1 MIPKTLPRSLQRPAS
16 HLAGRC
22 RSQGGAVLLGSALL
36 LCLSSLFPQVDGPVM
51 ADQASI
57 PLCGSIQRL
66 RGNQQPGIGRSAG
79 AAPAAAQDVVLVSGR
94 VLPVQLGDPFLPAA
108 ALRAPI
114 LGRARSD
121 SNGRFCMPLDPAPAA
136 GQPLTL
142 LLVVSGGYYLN
153 RFEGSGSFA
162 SFSLPAPGRDSP
174 PLIDDRGATF

>member
-1 MIPKTLPRSLQRPAS
+1 MIPRVPLGFMQRPS
-16 HLAGRC
+16 TPLAGRC
-22 RSQGGAVLLGSALL
+22 RSQARALL
-36 LCLSSLFPQVDGPVM
+36 LCSALFLCLASFFPPADGPVM
-51 ADQASI
+51 AVQASI

-66 RGNQQPGIGRSAG
+66 RGNQQPSIGRSAA

-94 VLPVQLGDPFLPAA
+94 VFPVQLGDPFLPAA
-108 ALRAPI
+108 ALRASI

-121 SNGRFCMPLDPAPAA
+121 ANGRFCIPLDPAPAA

-162 SFSLPAPGRDSP
+162 SLSLPAAGSDP
-174 PLIDDRGATF
+174 PLLIDDRGATF